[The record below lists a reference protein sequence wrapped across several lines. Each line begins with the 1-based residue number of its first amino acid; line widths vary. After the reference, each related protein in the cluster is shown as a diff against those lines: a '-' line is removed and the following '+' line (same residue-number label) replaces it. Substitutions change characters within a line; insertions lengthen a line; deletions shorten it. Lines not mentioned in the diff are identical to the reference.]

1 MWLTM
6 RKEQTM
12 RFVSMSFKYRNTLLL
27 LAINSVVYD
36 SVEYSPNYDGTIN
49 DLYIDERDLIELPP
63 VN

>member
-6 RKEQTM
+6 RKGQTM
-12 RFVSMSFKYRNTLLL
+12 RFVSLSFKYRNTLLL